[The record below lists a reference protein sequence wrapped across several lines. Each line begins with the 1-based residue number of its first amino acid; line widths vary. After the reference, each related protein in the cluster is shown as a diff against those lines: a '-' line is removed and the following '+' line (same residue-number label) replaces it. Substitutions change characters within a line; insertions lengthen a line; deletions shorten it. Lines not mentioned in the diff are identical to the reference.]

1 MKINLNLATKPFGRS
16 RLFWTASAIGGAALV
31 LIAVSLVAAFVQNR
45 EPPPEIQAAEAR
57 STAEIRRL
65 SSEEAK
71 LRGELRDDDTINTI
85 DRSHFLNQL
94 LARKGISWTQ
104 TFSDLEKVL
113 PPRVL
118 MTQIRPEVTFDNRVM
133 LEMQVGAETPNDFIE
148 FLVALEG
155 SEVFGSPD
163 VRGRVPPNEND
174 PYYRFELTV
183 RYEQEL

>member
-1 MKINLNLATKPFGRS
+1 MKVDLNLATKLFGHS
-16 RLFWTASAIGGAALV
+16 RLFWLASGLGGIALI
-31 LIAVSLVAAFVQNR
+31 LIAASLVATFVQNR
-45 EPPPEIQAAEAR
+45 EPPPEIQAAETR

-65 SSEEAK
+65 TTEEAK
-71 LRGELRDDDTINTI
+71 LRGELRGEETINTI

-104 TFSDLEKVL
+104 TFADLEKVL

-118 MTQIRPEVTFDNRVM
+118 MTQIRPEVTFDNRIL

-148 FLVALEG
+148 FLVALES
-155 SEVFGSPD
+155 SEVFGSPNL
-163 VRGRVPPNEND
+163 RGRVPPNEND